1 MNYKNKLKSE
11 YGQLS
16 QEKLK
21 NISRARTPCT
31 DTSRART
38 PFTAVI
44 WSNERDLGL
53 HDPTR
58 AIAHATVMH
67 LVLYTWH
74 QQGSDED
81 QTTTLLF
88 HPL

>member
-1 MNYKNKLKSE
+1 MNYKNKLKSY

-16 QEKLK
+16 KEKLK

-31 DTSRART
+31 DTSIART

-67 LVLYTWH
+67 LVLYAWH